1 MLIHELIKPQ
11 HKDTQN
17 SNKNLLGK
25 THWIDFPIVLIYSIS
40 NNPIADLSCFK
51 RCPYF
56 YQFFNCLQ
64 DLFLSQAFQTNTPL
78 DTLSY
83 SCIILSRLILI
94 KSSCIIFIFL
104 STSSNCTSFCFQFCQ
119 VCSDFKLLQSAIQ
132 SVNHDFSFNKVD
144 ECCSCFSAKMHK
156 FPLNKHKIQST
167 SMLQIVHFDVWGT
180 IPITSLF
187 GYNY

>member
-1 MLIHELIKPQ
+1 MCTSSHNFRLDGILRVP
-11 HKDTQN
+11 DLA
-17 SNKNLLGK
+17 SNLLSVHK
-25 THWIDFPIVLIYSIS
+25 LYLQNNAFCYFDAYRFSI
-40 NNPIADLSCFK
+40 
-51 RCPYF
+51 
-56 YQFFNCLQ
+56 Q
-64 DLFLSQAFQTNTPL
+64 DLPIGKILYERLSKDGVYPIPASSFWDSASSSSPLHQIESVSAFTSVKSTQISL
-78 DTLSY
+78 LHK
-83 SCIILSRLILI
+83 RLGHP
-94 KSSCIIFIFL
+94 SA
-104 STSSNCTSFCFQFCQ
+104 
-119 VCSDFKLLQSAIQ
+119 KLLQSAIQ